1 MTRVYITI
9 GIPTSGK
16 STHSKNRVKNINGK
30 AIRFS
35 SDDIRKAYNEPDHAE
50 VFRIMRKGLREAVE
64 SNYYDE
70 IYYDATNVNRKRR
83 RSLYREIKSWDKE
96 VEVFGVFF
104 SIPLFES
111 LKRNSKRNADEK
123 VPEHTILRM
132 HRQLQVPRVGVD
144 CDEIIV
150 KGIPIFEEVSEV
162 VESPTRVENIFNNMN
177 HSNKSRHWVAEL
189 WLSNTEHSCPPW
201 HLEDVFTH
209 INMCI
214 ENASSPNLK
223 QVALFHDL
231 AKGITKEKDE
241 TGYATYRGHADVGA
255 HYLLNYLG
263 LTKYIGSSIPDHE
276 LDKVEVVHQHMNAH
290 NELGQKNIRNNR
302 LSEAVQ
308 LNLRIF
314 AEIDS
319 MSKITES
326 EAIREDVLK

>member
-16 STHSKNRVKNINGK
+16 STYSKNRVEDINGK

-35 SDDIRKAYNEPDHAE
+35 SDDIRKAYNKPDHAE

-150 KGIPIFEEVSEV
+150 KGIPIFEEVDNS
-162 VESPTRVENIFNNMN
+162 VENPTRVENIFNNMN

-189 WLSNTEHSCPPW
+189 GLSNTEHSCPPW

-308 LNLRIF
+308 LNLRVF

-326 EAIREDVLK
+326 ETTREDVLE

>member
-9 GIPTSGK
+9 GIPASCK
-16 STHSKNRVKNINGK
+16 STYSRNRVKDINGK

-150 KGIPIFEEVSEV
+150 KGIPIFEEVDNS
-162 VESPTRVENIFNNMN
+162 VENPTRVENIFNNMN

-189 WLSNTEHSCPPW
+189 GLSNTEHNSKW
-201 HLEDVFTH
+201 HVEDIFTH

-214 ENASSPNLK
+214 ENSYNKDLK
-223 QVALFHDL
+223 QIALFHDL
-231 AKGITKEKDE
+231 GKGICKETKED
-241 TGYATYRGHADVGA
+241 GYSSYFSHADVGA
-255 HYLLNYLG
+255 HYYLNYLG
-263 LTKYIGSSIPDHE
+263 LTKYFGQTIPDHE
-276 LDKVEVVHQHMNAH
+276 LDKIEATRQHMLFH
-290 NELGQKNIRNNR
+290 NEIGRKNKDNNR
-302 LSEAVQ
+302 LNERVMSLGME
-308 LNLRIF
+308 F

-319 MSKITES
+319 MSKIS
-326 EAIREDVLK
+326 EEDMIKNGKDEG

>member
-9 GIPTSGK
+9 GIPASGK
-16 STHSKNRVKNINGK
+16 STHSRNRVEDINGK

-35 SDDIRKAYNEPDHAE
+35 SDDIRKAYNKPDHAE

-70 IYYDATNVNRKRR
+70 IYYDATNVNRKKRR
-83 RSLYREIKSWDKE
+83 GLYREIKSWDKE

-111 LKRNSKRNADEK
+111 LKRNSERNADEK
-123 VPEHTILRM
+123 VPEHIILRM

-150 KGIPIFEEVSEV
+150 KGIPIFEEVSGV
-162 VESPTRVENIFNNMN
+162 VENPTRVENIFNNMN

-241 TGYATYRGHADVGA
+241 TGYATYRGHADVGS

-290 NELGQKNIRNNR
+290 NGLGQKNIRNNR
-302 LSEAVQ
+302 LSKAVQ
-308 LNLRIF
+308 HNLRVF

-326 EAIREDVLK
+326 ETKREDALK

>member
-9 GIPTSGK
+9 GIPASEK
-16 STHSKNRVKNINGK
+16 STYSKNRVEDINGK

-35 SDDIRKAYNEPDHAE
+35 SDDIRKAYNKPDHAE

-150 KGIPIFEEVSEV
+150 KGIPIFEEVGDV
-162 VESPTRVENIFNNMN
+162 VENPTRVENIFNNMN

-189 WLSNTEHSCPPW
+189 GLSNTEHSCPPW

-290 NELGQKNIRNNR
+290 NKLGQKNIRNNK
-302 LSEAVQ
+302 LSKAVQ
-308 LNLRIF
+308 LNLRVF

-326 EAIREDVLK
+326 EITREDVLK

>member
-1 MTRVYITI
+1 MTRVYVTI
-9 GIPTSGK
+9 GIPASGK
-16 STHSKNRVKNINGK
+16 STYSRNSVEDISGK

-35 SDDIRKAYNEPDHAE
+35 SDDIRKAYNEPDHTE

-96 VEVFGVFF
+96 AEVFGVFF

-111 LKRNSKRNADEK
+111 LKRNSERNADEK
-123 VPEHTILRM
+123 VPEHTVLRM

-290 NELGQKNIRNNR
+290 NELGQKNIRNNK

-308 LNLRIF
+308 HSLRVF

-319 MSKITES
+319 ISKITES
-326 EAIREDVLK
+326 ETTREDVSK

>member
-9 GIPTSGK
+9 GIPASGK
-16 STHSKNRVKNINGK
+16 STYSRNSVEDINGK

-35 SDDIRKAYNEPDHAE
+35 SDDIRKAYNKPDHAE

-70 IYYDATNVNRKRR
+70 IYYDATNVNRKKRR
-83 RSLYREIKSWDKE
+83 GLYREIKSWDKE

-150 KGIPIFEEVSEV
+150 KGIPIFEEVDNS
-162 VESPTRVENIFNNMN
+162 VENPARVENIFNNMN

-189 WLSNTEHSCPPW
+189 GLSNTEHSCPPW

-290 NELGQKNIRNNR
+290 NELGQKNIRNNK

-308 LNLRIF
+308 LNLRVF

-326 EAIREDVLK
+326 EATREDVLK

>member
-9 GIPTSGK
+9 GIPASGK
-16 STHSKNRVKNINGK
+16 STYSRNSVKDINGK

-104 SIPLFES
+104 SVPLFES

-150 KGIPIFEEVSEV
+150 KGIPIFEEVDNS

-189 WLSNTEHSCPPW
+189 GLSDTEHSCPPW

-214 ENASSPNLK
+214 KNASSPNLK

-290 NELGQKNIRNNR
+290 NELGQKNIRNNK
-302 LSEAVQ
+302 LSKAVQ
-308 LNLRIF
+308 LNLRVF

-326 EAIREDVLK
+326 EITREDVLK